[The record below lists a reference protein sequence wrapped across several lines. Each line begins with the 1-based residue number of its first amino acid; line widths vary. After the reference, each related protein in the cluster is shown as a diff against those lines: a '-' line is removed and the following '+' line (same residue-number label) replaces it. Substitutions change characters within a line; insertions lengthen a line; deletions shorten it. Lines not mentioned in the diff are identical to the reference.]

1 MLWPFSVVIPVWR
14 HITSTSTSRDSIGT
28 SRKTASRNYCET
40 LSAIQRSD
48 QKLWQF
54 SPVIPFWLHK
64 ASSSTSKDS
73 IGTTRK
79 TASGNY
85 SKKYERDSKVGSNV
99 MALFSCYSGLAQQ
112 GLLFKE

>member
-1 MLWPFSVVIPVWR
+1 MALSDFIPVWR
-14 HITSTSTSRDSIGT
+14 DKTTISTSRDSIGNT
-28 SRKTASRNYCET
+28 RKTASGNYCKT
-40 LSAIQRSD
+40 FRAIQRSD

-54 SPVIPFWLHK
+54 SPVIPVWLHK

-112 GLLFKE
+112 GILFKE